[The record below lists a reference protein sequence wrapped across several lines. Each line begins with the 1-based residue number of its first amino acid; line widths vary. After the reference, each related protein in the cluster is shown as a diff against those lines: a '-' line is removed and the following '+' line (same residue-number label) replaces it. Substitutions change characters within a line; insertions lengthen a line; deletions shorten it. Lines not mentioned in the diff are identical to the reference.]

1 MTSRI
6 EPAGSRMSQEI
17 SQLDR
22 LIHEP
27 VRLAIMMILSGAG
40 EADFLYLQ
48 REGGFTQ
55 GNLSGHL
62 VKLEEAGY
70 VEIEKKFKGKVPLTV
85 CRLTGKG
92 KAAFEEYSRS
102 MLGILRSRTK
112 DEAAAAAL
120 EERSGAAAA
129 ITTG

>member
-1 MTSRI
+1 MT
-6 EPAGSRMSQEI
+6 AQAQEI
-17 SQLDR
+17 AQLDR

-27 VRLAIMMILSGAG
+27 ARLTIMLILDGVS

-62 VKLEEAGY
+62 AKLEEAGY

-85 CRLTGKG
+85 CRLTSEGS
-92 KAAFEEYSRS
+92 KALSGYSQR
-102 MLGILRSRTK
+102 MLGLLKSNGS
-112 DEAAAAAL
+112 
-120 EERSGAAAA
+120 SG
-129 ITTG
+129 

>member
-1 MTSRI
+1 VTVR
-6 EPAGSRMSQEI
+6 AQEI
-17 SQLDR
+17 AQLDR

-27 VRLAIMMILSGAG
+27 ARLTIMLILEGVS

-62 VKLEEAGY
+62 AKLEEAGY

-85 CRLTGKG
+85 CRLTGAG
-92 KAAFEEYSRS
+92 KAALSGYSQR
-102 MLGILRSRTK
+102 MLGLLK
-112 DEAAAAAL
+112 
-120 EERSGAAAA
+120 SGASP
-129 ITTG
+129 G